1 MTNKPDPR
9 KLDRVESPSEAPQAK
24 NALPKLTRRQ
34 LGVATAVAIAMGISV
49 EELIRNGWIRFDHD
63 HNHGNEHNEE
73 LDEEVVQRLIENAR
87 FMRDLD
93 NSTVHATFNAQQAK
107 EAILVPKKGNYK
119 KKCCIDERYK
129 EEGDAEGLAGV
140 GVLMNEEQLA
150 AQASEEVD
158 EIEEAFDKG
167 EEEFTLDIAP
177 HGAGKCGAAKL
188 ARVNAKETDLSAEKI
203 DETALAG
210 GNRLKAAIEAEIQKR
225 PKLQGKKITIN
236 VKMLEENHFLQA
248 PNHPGAIALHHAH
261 KDMDMNL
268 DRKTGGLMYNIK
280 NIGDGIL
287 AAKIALGD
295 HGMEHTP
302 AAVAAN
308 TNKFRI
314 VLTGDRQE
322 VANLARAYQQE
333 LAKPE
338 NAGIRNRIKIE
349 TWVMQGGQEN
359 ANWRKKAPEVQVAKK
374 EPVRTQQERQRR
386 KFRNIGM
393 DQIQNI

>member
-1 MTNKPDPR
+1 
-9 KLDRVESPSEAPQAK
+9 
-24 NALPKLTRRQ
+24 
-34 LGVATAVAIAMGISV
+34 
-49 EELIRNGWIRFDHD
+49 
-63 HNHGNEHNEE
+63 
-73 LDEEVVQRLIENAR
+73 
-87 FMRDLD
+87 
-93 NSTVHATFNAQQAK
+93 
-107 EAILVPKKGNYK
+107 
-119 KKCCIDERYK
+119 
-129 EEGDAEGLAGV
+129 
-140 GVLMNEEQLA
+140 
-150 AQASEEVD
+150 
-158 EIEEAFDKG
+158 
-167 EEEFTLDIAP
+167 
-177 HGAGKCGAAKL
+177 
-188 ARVNAKETDLSAEKI
+188 
-203 DETALAG
+203 
-210 GNRLKAAIEAEIQKR
+210 
-225 PKLQGKKITIN
+225 
-236 VKMLEENHFLQA
+236 MLEENHFLQA

-349 TWVMQGGQEN
+349 TWAMQEGKEN
-359 ANWRKKAPEVQVAKK
+359 ANWRKKAPEVQVAKNNPT
-374 EPVRTQQERQRR
+374 EHPRR
-386 KFRNIGM
+386 HFHTDIKNWSL
-393 DQIQNI
+393 NT